1 MKKKPIQIL
10 MVITISAS
18 ILVFPACLRSSDLT
32 GIRLLSTDLTFEN
45 PNQNDILSYQPGR
58 SRAFVSTMVTFKS
71 LPGTILSNQITHVW
85 LLVSFADQ
93 KALLLRC

>member
-18 ILVFPACLRSSDLT
+18 ILVFPACLHSSDLA
-32 GIRLLSTDLTFEN
+32 GVRLLSTDLSLEN
-45 PNQNDILSYQPGR
+45 PSQDDTLSYQPGQ
-58 SRAFVSTMVTFKS
+58 SKAFVSTVVTLKS
-71 LPGTILSNQITHVW
+71 LPGTILSNQIAHVW